1 MVPARDPSV
10 PKGRTGGTKKVEG
23 EELSLQPPL
32 PSQGLGEYAACQS
45 KAFVKGLFT
54 FVTGRLGPG
63 VLWCRD
69 LTFLS
74 HPDSQPGGA
83 SSAACRCWE
92 SGRCCG
98 HSGCA
103 QAVPSSV
110 DRLADGDRV
119 FWQAPVRPWACRCSF
134 RGSLSTPFSGT
145 CWWPWVGTPGSV
157 PGPLKRTPVARG
169 GAGSSAG
176 MSSH

>member
-1 MVPARDPSV
+1 MRE
-10 PKGRTGGTKKVEG
+10 EG
-23 EELSLQPPL
+23 EDLSFQPPL

-45 KAFVKGLFT
+45 KAFMKGLFT

-74 HPDSQPGGA
+74 HPDSHARGA

-92 SGRCCG
+92 PGRCCG

-103 QAVPSSV
+103 QPY
-110 DRLADGDRV
+110 G
-119 FWQAPVRPWACRCSF
+119 QA
-134 RGSLSTPFSGT
+134 G
-145 CWWPWVGTPGSV
+145 
-157 PGPLKRTPVARG
+157 
-169 GAGSSAG
+169 
-176 MSSH
+176 